1 MRVLVPLLLGVLLGH
16 LLYPSEAPET
26 VRAAIPDSR
35 EGGMPLQFEPS
46 PDLSDVG
53 DSDELVVQV
62 QGRMGDSVGW
72 GVAEEPARPPFSAD
86 VAQVGR
92 APGRNPGDSGSRPDG
107 GTTLSAQQITG
118 LALYVSDDAAFAAFI
133 TPVTPC
139 ESTNQPWREG
149 KAGERGLT
157 MMHPIH
163 RPELAELGD
172 GFEWERQYE
181 PEVNLRSAYWLWLRD
196 DEGPWESTRRCWG

>member
-1 MRVLVPLLLGVLLGH
+1 MRVLVPLLLGVLLGY

-26 VRAAIPDSR
+26 GRAAIPDSR

-53 DSDELVVQV
+53 DSNELVVQV

-72 GVAEEPARPPFSAD
+72 GVVEEPARPPPTKSVSVSSRLTSSQITALARVVTRSAAFSEWIGP
-86 VAQVGR
+86 VAYCE
-92 APGRNPGDSGSRPDG
+92 S
-107 GTTLSAQQITG
+107 TG
-118 LALYVSDDAAFAAFI
+118 LATA
-133 TPVTPC
+133 T
-139 ESTNQPWREG
+139 G
-149 KAGERGLT
+149 KALERGLT

-163 RPELAELGD
+163 RPELAELGA

-181 PEVNLRSAYWLWLRD
+181 PEVNLRSAYWLWDRD
-196 DEGPWESTRRCWG
+196 GEKPWLGSKGCWG